1 MLFPTPQGHLDIELN
16 DVGRKQAA
24 AVAHRLSK
32 GPKISVVYSS
42 DLKRAFDIVETI
54 ASNCGGLQVAR
65 RLSKGPKISV
75 VYSFDLKRA
84 LDTVETIASSCDG
97 LQVVKDLDLRER
109 RLGDLHGL
117 VYHEASKISPK
128 AYVALSSHRANQ
140 QIPVSSHFLFKLRN

>member
-24 AVAHRLSK
+24 AVSFNSEDIVLCLHYLDYLTNYHHIFLKVAHRLSK

-97 LQVVKDLDLRER
+97 LQEAMVLLRRCEFPSNWGFLER
-109 RLGDLHGL
+109 
-117 VYHEASKISPK
+117 
-128 AYVALSSHRANQ
+128 
-140 QIPVSSHFLFKLRN
+140 